1 MKYIITEKQL
11 RLITEQEDT
20 ENKGRIVYV
29 DVDLPNPNE
38 VNFSRETHPD
48 IYATK
53 YTTQGHPIPLKI
65 VKPISAQLISPDG
78 YVYAVNYG
86 NQENTKIASY
96 ESPDK
101 KYYVVSTTMD
111 GYVIEIPYSLIKN
124 VVDAPK
130 DFPEHII
137 DNFYDIYINDRISE
151 EKMKLAYID
160 RNGNK
165 TFQDI

>member
-1 MKYIITEKQL
+1 
-11 RLITEQEDT
+11 
-20 ENKGRIVYV
+20 
-29 DVDLPNPNE
+29 
-38 VNFSRETHPD
+38 
-48 IYATK
+48 
-53 YTTQGHPIPLKI
+53 
-65 VKPISAQLISPDG
+65 
-78 YVYAVNYG
+78 
-86 NQENTKIASY
+86 
-96 ESPDK
+96 
-101 KYYVVSTTMD
+101 MD